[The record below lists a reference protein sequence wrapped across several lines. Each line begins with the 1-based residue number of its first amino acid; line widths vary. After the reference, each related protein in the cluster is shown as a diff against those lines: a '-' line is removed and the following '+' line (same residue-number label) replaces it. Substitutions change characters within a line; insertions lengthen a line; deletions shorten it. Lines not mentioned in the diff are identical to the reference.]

1 MSLCK
6 STPGFV
12 HSTESFGL
20 VDGPGVR
27 FVVFMQGCPMR
38 CRYCHNP
45 DTWAV
50 NVGQTIDPDDMLT
63 KAMRYRTYWKESGG
77 ITVSGGEPLMQVDFV
92 YSLFQ
97 AAKAEGINTAL
108 DTSGIL
114 FTRNEPAFSKL
125 NELLSVTD
133 LVLLDL
139 KHIDSAAHK
148 DLTLHENDVVLE
160 FARYLSAIGK
170 PVWIRHVLVPGINDD
185 DASLIKLDHFIKTLT
200 NVHRV
205 EVLPYHSLG
214 VSKWAKLG
222 VPYTLD
228 GVKPPDAES
237 IEKAKKLLHVDEYTR
252 YLNA

>member
-1 MSLCK
+1 MALCK

-12 HSTESFGL
+12 HSTETFGL

-50 NVGQTIDPDDMLT
+50 NVGQTIEPDALLE
-63 KAMRYRTYWKESGG
+63 KALRYRTYWKENGG
-77 ITVSGGEPLMQVDFV
+77 ITVSGGEPLMQIDFV
-92 YSLFQ
+92 YSLFR
-97 AAKAEGINTAL
+97 AAKAEGVNTAL

-114 FTRNEPAFSKL
+114 FTKEEPFFTKL

-139 KHIDSAAHK
+139 KHIDSDAHK
-148 DLTLHENDVVLE
+148 DLTLHENGAVLE
-160 FARYLSAIGK
+160 FARYLSEIGK
-170 PVWIRHVLVPGINDD
+170 PVWIRHVLVPGVNDD
-185 DASLIKLDHFIKTLT
+185 EESLAKTGAFIKTLT

-205 EVLPYHSLG
+205 EILPYHTLG
-214 VSKWAKLG
+214 VHKWENLG
-222 VPYTLD
+222 VPYTLE
-228 GVKPPDAES
+228 GVNPPSAELV
-237 IEKAKKLLHVDEYTR
+237 ERAKKLLCVQDYTK
-252 YLNA
+252 YLQ